1 VIVKNKTPLE
11 LGKNIWLDITLVI
24 MSRAHALLRNLQIK
38 QLESSPKE
46 VLDLILDDFAKHNA
60 VETAEK
66 AVDAQVAKDAKAGF
80 APGQQSEAT
89 LLLQQE
95 LKKLGQE
102 SQQAQEAAERAID
115 KHYRTISLKLHP
127 DRNAGEESSR
137 PAFEAL
143 TKAKSC
149 LRQSEK
155 RCLYLDQM
163 MQVAQIS
170 PSLVKQSHQTWIER
184 NLQEAPSRPSTA
196 SGTKHEK
203 PLLIKGGVA
212 SDVPRKA
219 YVSIL
224 NLKKRRIQIEMPG
237 TIRKCHAVCY
247 TCY

>member
-1 VIVKNKTPLE
+1 
-11 LGKNIWLDITLVI
+11 

-38 QLESSPKE
+38 QLESLPFMEDLQAPRE
-46 VLDLILDDFAKHNA
+46 VFDLILDDFAKHNA

-66 AVDAQVAKDAKAGF
+66 ALDAQVAKDAKAGF
-80 APGQQSEAT
+80 APGQQSQAT

-95 LKKLGQE
+95 LNKLGQE
-102 SQQAQEAAERAID
+102 SQQAQDAAERAID

-127 DRNAGEESSR
+127 DRNAHGEESSR

-155 RCLYLDQM
+155 RRLYLDQM

-184 NLQEAPSRPSTA
+184 NLREAPSRPSTS

-203 PLLIKGGVA
+203 PLLIKGGVT

-237 TIRKCHAVCY
+237 STIRKAMACCIIVFHTCD